1 MELLAT
7 CQHVFRAVRALP
19 SPAAYLRGRLAWG
32 LSSVL
37 PKQWP
42 VPVSRLGH
50 CHPKDGQTG
59 KGRGEGKKEGKGAER
74 EGRGRGKKM
83 EKGSRGEGEERRKE
97 KGRRGGRGENSMG
110 MEKPGSQI
118 PKLVINKIPAARRTE
133 QW

>member
-42 VPVSRLGH
+42 IPVSRLGH

-59 KGRGEGKKEGKGAER
+59 KGWGEGKKGSGEGGEGGGERKWKKEAEER
-74 EGRGRGKKM
+74 EKSGGRR
-83 EKGSRGEGEERRKE
+83 KGGGEGGERILWGWK
-97 KGRRGGRGENSMG
+97 
-110 MEKPGSQI
+110 SQEV
-118 PKLVINKIPAARRTE
+118 KFLS
-133 QW
+133 